1 MPTTASYDDIRAHWP
16 FLVVGVGSIGRR
28 HIANLRRLG
37 VRRLWAYDPQRE
49 RVDEVEARWGVRGFA
64 SLDEALAAGPK
75 VVWICSPPV
84 YHIPQALAAA
94 RAGAHLFIEK
104 PLSASLEGVDALIAE
119 VEARNLR
126 TLVGCN
132 FRFHPGLQRLKALVT
147 REALGRV
154 IFARAEFGQY
164 LPDWHP
170 WEDYRQ
176 GYSAR
181 RALGGGVVL
190 DRIHEVDYLVWLFGP
205 VEEVTGLV
213 GQWGGL
219 DIETEDLAEAWLR
232 FRSGVV
238 AAVHV
243 DYLNRTYTCRAE
255 LVGSTGTAWWSFLP
269 HETRLYDA
277 TQRETRAWAWPQYE
291 INQMY
296 LDQARHFLRVLAGE
310 EESQKDVRQA
320 RHILEVALAIK
331 ASAAQGRSVRL

>member
-1 MPTTASYDDIRAHWP
+1 MTTAPSDDIRAQWP
-16 FLVVGVGSIGRR
+16 FLVVGVGSIGKR
-28 HIANLRRLG
+28 HIANLRRAG
-37 VRRLWAYDPQRE
+37 VRRIWAYDPQRE
-49 RVDEVEARWGVRGFA
+49 RVDEAEARWGVRGFA
-64 SLDEALAAGPK
+64 SLEDALAAGPK
-75 VVWICSPPV
+75 AALICSPPV

-104 PLSASLEGVDALIAE
+104 PLSASLEGVDDLIAE
-119 VEARNLR
+119 VEARGLR

-132 FRFHPGLQRLKALVT
+132 FRFHPGLQRLKALVDQG
-147 REALGRV
+147 ALGRV

-181 RALGGGVVL
+181 RDLGGGVVL
-190 DRIHEVDYLVWLFGP
+190 DRIHEIDYLVWLFGP

-213 GQWGGL
+213 GQWGDL

-255 LVGSTGTAWWSFLP
+255 VLGARGTAWWSFAP
-269 HETRLYDA
+269 HEARIFDA
-277 TQRETRAWAWPQYE
+277 DRAETQSWAWPRYQV
-291 INQMY
+291 NDMY
-296 LDQARHFLRVLAGE
+296 LAETEHFLRVLAGLE
-310 EESQKDVRQA
+310 PSAKDLRQA
-320 RHILEVALAIK
+320 RHILQVALAVK